1 MKKTILFDLDGTLT
15 DSGEGIINCVIYALE
30 KFGLPIPER
39 ESLRYFVGPPL
50 HESFIKQGVPAERA
64 EEAVAVYRERYVP
77 TGMFENTPYPGV
89 RELLEN
95 LKAEGHTL
103 YVASSKPEWMCIEIL
118 KHFDLAKY
126 FKMICG
132 ATMDTSRTNKEA
144 VIEYLIQEN
153 GKTDNMVMVG
163 DTKFDV
169 LGAKSHNI
177 PCIGVS
183 WGYGAVSEMQEAGAA
198 AIATTMEELKH
209 YLSNTGDTYTP
220 LNERVLA
227 MQEDLLACL
236 QENLRIPSVEDTPA
250 EGAPYGIACKESLN
264 HVLKVADELGFRTE
278 NVDGHMGWC
287 EYGDGEEMIAVL
299 GHLDVVPA
307 GDGWSF
313 DPWGGEI
320 KDGRIFGRGT
330 MDDKGPSIA
339 ALYALAALRDSGL
352 PLKRRVRI
360 LFGCNEETGARDV
373 KYYLAHGGE
382 IPVMGFTPDAE
393 YPVINGEKGIIN
405 VTYARSYQ
413 QSGELKL
420 VSIDGGTAPN
430 VTPAAA
436 SAVLACSANM
446 AEKLTGLVFPK
457 VTITAC
463 EGGVRVDAEGV
474 SAHGSTP
481 QQGENAIGRLVMALD
496 AMPFT
501 GDVKDW
507 IHFLSTKLGM
517 ETNGKSA
524 GIYLHDEV
532 SGELTLNWG
541 TLRADEGQL
550 SMIINYRYP
559 VTKDYSSCAP
569 ALDALFTSAGFV
581 KEKELHKP
589 KLYVPA
595 DSDLVKILLKVY
607 KDHTGIDGKPICIG
621 GGTYAKALPNILAF
635 GPIFPGDEVREH
647 KPDEFIEIP
656 KLMKNAQIIASAMY
670 EMAK

>member
-1 MKKTILFDLDGTLT
+1 MT
-15 DSGEGIINCVIYALE
+15 
-30 KFGLPIPER
+30 
-39 ESLRYFVGPPL
+39 
-50 HESFIKQGVPAERA
+50 
-64 EEAVAVYRERYVP
+64 
-77 TGMFENTPYPGV
+77 
-89 RELLEN
+89 
-95 LKAEGHTL
+95 
-103 YVASSKPEWMCIEIL
+103 
-118 KHFDLAKY
+118 
-126 FKMICG
+126 
-132 ATMDTSRTNKEA
+132 
-144 VIEYLIQEN
+144 
-153 GKTDNMVMVG
+153 
-163 DTKFDV
+163 
-169 LGAKSHNI
+169 
-177 PCIGVS
+177 
-183 WGYGAVSEMQEAGAA
+183 
-198 AIATTMEELKH
+198 
-209 YLSNTGDTYTP
+209 
-220 LNERVLA
+220 LNERVAA
-227 MQEDLLACL
+227 MQNDLLACL

-250 EGAPYGIACKESLN
+250 EGAPYGTACRESLD
-264 HVLKVADELGFRTE
+264 HVLKAAAALGFRTE

-352 PLKRRVRI
+352 PLKRRIRI

-373 KYYLAHGGE
+373 KYYLAKGGE

-393 YPVINGEKGIIN
+393 YPVIHGEKGIIN
-405 VTYARSYQ
+405 VTYGRSYTQ
-413 QSGELKL
+413 TGELKL
-420 VSIDGGTAPN
+420 VSINGGTAPN

-436 SAVLACSANM
+436 SAVLTCDEKM
-446 AEKLTGLVFPK
+446 ADQLTALSFPK
-457 VTITAC
+457 VTITRVS
-463 EGGVRVDAEGV
+463 GGVQVEAEGV

-481 QQGENAIGRLVMALD
+481 WQGENAIGRLVMALD
-496 AMPFT
+496 AMPFE
-501 GDVKDW
+501 GEVKTW
-507 IHFLSTKLGM
+507 IHFLATRLGM

-524 GIYLHDEV
+524 GIYLHDEA
-532 SGELTLNWG
+532 SGDLSLNWG
-541 TLRADEGQL
+541 TLQADENIL

-559 VTKDYSSCAP
+559 VTREYADCAP
-569 ALDALFTSAGFV
+569 ALDALFADAGFT

-647 KPDEFIEIP
+647 KPDEFNEIP